1 MDILS
6 GTTEEEVPSSTTLD
20 ATSYDVDTPKFSTEG
35 GRKAPLR
42 ISGVDGTEI
51 GSGKDAEFFQKGL
64 ISIMGGQESTV
75 QSDKQDVFGRD
86 LGNATVGGVNWRHL
100 LYEAGVSENWGK
112 YGYDK
117 KEDNL
122 QRNDGTEKGS
132 GFLGILKNSTGED
145 VTEYA
150 VGIEIDGKETEVP
163 TLVPSLTPEEVSEV
177 LLASEGKGTLSDT
190 IIQKAADHAADRI
203 KSGLSPFAVSGDMKQ
218 MSDDE
223 RYKWYAGKTQSS
235 NIEAYEL
242 LESGVEPSSIID
254 DEKFARINLLR
265 QSLQTHMGDAN
276 EGVLDKED
284 AQAVVKELMAD
295 QDLLAAAQKRRW
307 YETARTSNVGA
318 TMLAAWGDE
327 LTQSTIRRQNR
338 TQTLDV
344 SPSVDTSYW
353 GSAKGGFIQQ
363 FNDKVGS
370 GKTDILTHIRGGGFG
385 KNNTEADLDEYIK
398 QNDVAP
404 DVAVRMYNEF
414 EKNGYTAATEVAN
427 LQAISDETT
436 TRRTAIDKKSGADYL
451 AHMLFNEAA
460 PYLVDPTSWVVG
472 AGVGKVAAQATFAK
486 VSSPLIRAAM
496 QGGTVGTATGLAE
509 SMVFTANNY
518 KDFSN
523 KELLTTWATDA
534 GFGGAFGA
542 VFAAAMKGVKNY
554 GERAL
559 SKAAGEG
566 IDDAA
571 IGAVATPKSTQR
583 FEENVEFTIR
593 EQEDAAFAEREALD
607 SAEAH
612 SEFVREVDATRTR
625 MDEMQTEIATEL
637 VRGLPT
643 KQILAVSHLYRRRLQ
658 NLRKQN
664 IRRGTPELNE
674 EVQVTT
680 PVIQK
685 TADVELQE
693 FEVKS
698 LEVSI
703 ARDEALIAQRYK
715 SDAELEAAGSKPL
728 EVEAMQKS
736 VQVGVKEVAEGP
748 HFDLLVSTLLRT
760 GEDVSYGLSS
770 ITRVLGAASIRARRL
785 KERNYAVP
793 RHSEEEVL
801 QEVLRQVAKLDV
813 PEVQGVR
820 DNLEKLLA
828 EAESMKPAMKE
839 SREKF
844 TASEKAKRDETTK
857 IMEAKLATRK
867 LALESM
873 RSNPVVVRQ
882 PTPVTVELEVA
893 PPVIPPK
900 PAPKVEP
907 APVVEGKPKTTPEAE
922 ETPVDTRTPEQ
933 IELEETAWQDAAV
946 EAAIEHQSS
955 VVRPA
960 LEQVNAS
967 HNWIAKVHRALGKS
981 IGMQEFASKMIFSTD
996 NKMSYIGTHILE
1008 TGAGFSGKFDRPAS
1022 AALIKDSIYTRNVG
1036 NLNRAYVDNI
1046 QGWAMQQG
1054 VGTYKRWKAAWEGGK
1069 VNDVAKAFHREVFK
1083 HQEMLQMGK
1092 KPAANEFI
1100 EKYVKQLNKTN
1111 DELFNGRIDANVK
1124 GFDAERR
1131 IPNYI
1136 PHVWKKVK
1144 VAEVIRRHGENVVL
1158 ELITKS
1164 IESAKRHGK
1173 IADATSTRELA
1184 ERQLN
1189 WINGLGDS
1197 MEHAGGDLISG
1208 RAKSRIPLDF
1218 SVDHNG
1224 LHMVDLIDTDLPSVM
1239 DSYIQR
1245 AGADIGISK
1254 ATGGLI
1260 RSEGDFVKYLTP
1272 DSAEGKLLAQDAKD
1286 MLYGRPTR
1294 QGMSPEMRSMMDI
1307 VTIQQMGGIGVAQLA
1322 ETGTMAQRLI
1332 VNYVS
1337 QPEIAKKLWKAAG
1350 VSTNDKGILHQI
1362 RSIAAINDN
1371 MEYINRYSV
1380 NNIDQAQIDE
1390 LSAYRAASIDA
1401 VDKVTLGAYKAQFG
1415 RLLGSLS
1422 GVNAVQKAQSRL
1434 LQASFSVDIARAA
1447 KFGKGT
1453 STEARLIDLG
1463 LKADS
1468 KAFEQIRKY
1477 VEFDADG
1484 FPENFN
1490 FDKWDKDGLDQFVYA
1505 MNREE
1510 AQLMPRVMAGELPVF
1525 MNKPIWQAI
1534 MQFRKTPLAFMSK
1547 GAQRNMQFAD
1557 REAVVGTVLNSLT
1570 AGVTRYA
1577 KVALGGAAYV
1587 ALSDAEFQSPTL
1599 DQAQPY
1605 NYVSNFGILGDAYT
1619 LGGSWSRAYQQKD
1632 GIESLWEG
1640 AKVVPVLSAADN
1652 AYHALDGDPSA
1663 IKKAMPLNT
1672 LPLINEVA
1680 NAVIRNMEQN

>member
-6 GTTEEEVPSSTTLD
+6 GTTEAEVPSNTTLD
-20 ATSYDVDTPKFSTEG
+20 ETSYDVDTPKFSTEG

-64 ISIMGGQESTV
+64 ISIMSGQESTV

-117 KEDNL
+117 AE
-122 QRNDGTEKGS
+122 
-132 GFLGILKNSTGED
+132 
-145 VTEYA
+145 
-150 VGIEIDGKETEVP
+150 
-163 TLVPSLTPEEVSEV
+163 SL
-177 LLASEGKGTLSDT
+177 
-190 IIQKAADHAADRI
+190 
-203 KSGLSPFAVSGDMKQ
+203 
-218 MSDDE
+218 DDE

-307 YETARTSNVGA
+307 YETARTSNVGT
-318 TMLAAWGDE
+318 TMLAAWSDE

-344 SPSVDTSYW
+344 APSVDTSYW
-353 GSAKGGFIQQ
+353 GMTKNALNQQ
-363 FNDKVGS
+363 FSDKVGS
-370 GKTDILTHIRGGGFG
+370 GKTDILTHVRGGGFG
-385 KNNTEADLDEYIK
+385 QNNTEADLDEYIK

-414 EKNGYTAATEVAN
+414 AQNGYTAATEVAN
-427 LQAISDETT
+427 LQAINDETT
-436 TRRTAIDKKSGADYL
+436 TQRAAVDKKTGADYL
-451 AHMLFNEAA
+451 ARMLFNEAS
-460 PYLVDPTSWVVG
+460 PYMVDPTSWVVG

-486 VSSPLIRAAM
+486 VSSPLLRAAM

-542 VFAAAMKGVKNY
+542 VFASAMKGVKNY

-583 FEENVEFTIR
+583 LEENVEFTIR
-593 EQEDAAFAEREALD
+593 EQEDAAFAEREELD
-607 SAEAH
+607 SADAH
-612 SEFVREVDATRTR
+612 SEFVKEVDATRAR

-637 VRGLPT
+637 QTGKSVTQPVKVPT
-643 KQILAVSHLYRRRLQ
+643 LQ
-658 NLRKQN
+658 ERIDAGSVDYAEKSIKRDEIQLRSE
-664 IRRGTPELNE
+664 IRKESEALKAEKEKPTVGTPEEAAYVQATAERLATREALRAKIARNK
-674 EVQVTT
+674 EVVTKLKPPT
-680 PVIQK
+680 VIQK
-685 TADVELQE
+685 
-693 FEVKS
+693 S
-698 LEVSI
+698 
-703 ARDEALIAQRYK
+703 
-715 SDAELEAAGSKPL
+715 
-728 EVEAMQKS
+728 
-736 VQVGVKEVAEGP
+736 
-748 HFDLLVSTLLRT
+748 
-760 GEDVSYGLSS
+760 
-770 ITRVLGAASIRARRL
+770 
-785 KERNYAVP
+785 AVTI
-793 RHSEEEVL
+793 
-801 QEVLRQVAKLDV
+801 D
-813 PEVQGVR
+813 
-820 DNLEKLLA
+820 
-828 EAESMKPAMKE
+828 
-839 SREKF
+839 
-844 TASEKAKRDETTK
+844 
-857 IMEAKLATRK
+857 
-867 LALESM
+867 
-873 RSNPVVVRQ
+873 VVV
-882 PTPVTVELEVA
+882 E

-907 APVVEGKPKTTPEAE
+907 KPVVEGKPKTTPEVE
-922 ETPVDTRTPEQ
+922 ETPIDTRTPEQ

-946 EAAIEHQSS
+946 EAAITHQSS

-996 NKMSYIGTHILE
+996 DKMSYIGTNILE

-1022 AALIKDSIYTRNVG
+1022 AALVKDSIYTRNVG
-1036 NLNRAYVDNI
+1036 NLNKAYVDNI

-1054 VGTYKRWKAAWEGGK
+1054 SGTYKSWKAAWEGGK
-1069 VNDVAKAFHREVFK
+1069 VNDVAKAFHKEVFK

-1092 KPAANEFI
+1092 KPAANEFV
-1100 EKYVKQLNKTN
+1100 ENYVKQLNKTN

-1197 MEHAGGDLISG
+1197 MEHVGGDLISG

-1245 AGADIGISK
+1245 AGADIGVSK

-1272 DSAEGKLLAQDAKD
+1272 NSAEGKLLAQDAKD

-1294 QGMSPEMRSMMDI
+1294 QGMSPEMRSMMDV

-1350 VSTNDKGILHQI
+1350 VSTNDVGILHQI

-1468 KAFEQIRKY
+1468 KAFEQIRTH

-1490 FDKWDKDGLDQFVYA
+1490 FSKWDKDGLDQFVYA

-1587 ALSDAEFQSPTL
+1587 ALSDAEFKAPTL

-1619 LGGSWSRAYQQKD
+1619 LGGSWSKAYQQKD

>member
-6 GTTEEEVPSSTTLD
+6 GTTEAEVQNSTTLD
-20 ATSYDVDTPKFSTEG
+20 ETSHDVDTPTFSTEG

-64 ISIMGGQESTV
+64 ISIMSGQESTV
-75 QSDKQDVFGRD
+75 QSDKQDVFRRD

-117 KEDNL
+117 
-122 QRNDGTEKGS
+122 DG
-132 GFLGILKNSTGED
+132 
-145 VTEYA
+145 
-150 VGIEIDGKETEVP
+150 
-163 TLVPSLTPEEVSEV
+163 SL
-177 LLASEGKGTLSDT
+177 
-190 IIQKAADHAADRI
+190 
-203 KSGLSPFAVSGDMKQ
+203 
-218 MSDDE
+218 DDE
-223 RYKWYAGKTQSS
+223 LYKWYAGKTQSS

-265 QSLQTHMGDAN
+265 QSLQTHMSDAN

-284 AQAVVKELMAD
+284 AQAVVKELMAY
-295 QDLLAAAQKRRW
+295 QDLLSAAQKRRW
-307 YETARTSNVGA
+307 YEAARTSNVGA
-318 TMLAAWGDE
+318 TMLAAWSDE

-344 SPSVDTSYW
+344 APSVDTSYW
-353 GSAKGGFIQQ
+353 GMTKNALKQQ
-363 FNDKVGS
+363 FSDKVGS
-370 GKTDILTHIRGGGFG
+370 GKTDVLTHIRGGGFG
-385 KNNTEADLDEYIK
+385 QNNTEADLDEYIK

-427 LQAISDETT
+427 LQSISDETT
-436 TRRTAIDKKSGADYL
+436 TQRAAVDKKTGADYL
-451 AHMLFNEAA
+451 ARMLFNEAS

-542 VFAAAMKGVKNY
+542 VLAAAMKVVKNY

-583 FEENVEFTIR
+583 FEENAEFTIR

-607 SAEAH
+607 SADAH
-612 SEFVREVDATRTR
+612 SEFVKEVDATRTR

-637 VRGLPT
+637 QTGRPT
-643 KQILAVSHLYRRRLQ
+643 DTRHDKALGEPPKES
-658 NLRKQN
+658 
-664 IRRGTPELNE
+664 
-674 EVQVTT
+674 
-680 PVIQK
+680 
-685 TADVELQE
+685 ADVKLHE

-703 ARDEALIAQRYK
+703 ARDEASIAQRYK

-748 HFDLLVSTLLRT
+748 HFDLLVTTLLRT
-760 GEDVSYGLSS
+760 GKDATYGLSS
-770 ITRVLGAASIRARRL
+770 VSRVLGAASIRARRL
-785 KERNYAVP
+785 KEHNYAVP
-793 RHSEEEVL
+793 RHSEGEVL

-813 PEVQGVR
+813 PEAQGIR

-844 TASEKAKRDETTK
+844 TASEKANRDETTK

-893 PPVIPPK
+893 PPVLPPK

-946 EAAIEHQSS
+946 AAAIAHQSS

-981 IGMQEFASKMIFSTD
+981 IGMQEFASKMIFSAD
-996 NKMSYIGTHILE
+996 DKMSYIGTNILE

-1022 AALIKDSIYTRNVG
+1022 AALVKDSIYTRNVG
-1036 NLNRAYVDNI
+1036 NLNKAYVDNI

-1054 VGTYKRWKAAWEGGK
+1054 SGTYKSWKAAWEGGK
-1069 VNDVAKAFHREVFK
+1069 VNDVAKAFHKEVFK

-1100 EKYVKQLNKTN
+1100 ENYVKQLNKTN

-1173 IADATSTRELA
+1173 IADETSTRELA

-1197 MEHAGGDLISG
+1197 MEHGGGDLISG

-1245 AGADIGISK
+1245 AGADIGVSK

-1294 QGMSPEMRSMMDI
+1294 QGMSPEMRSMMDV

-1453 STEARLIDLG
+1453 STGARLIDLG

-1468 KAFEQIRKY
+1468 KAFEQIRKH

-1490 FDKWDKDGLDQFVYA
+1490 FGKWDKDGLDQFVYA

-1557 REAVVGTVLNSLT
+1557 REAVVGTVLNALT

-1587 ALSDAEFQSPTL
+1587 ALSDAEFQAPTL

-1619 LGGSWSRAYQQKD
+1619 LGGSWSKACQQKD